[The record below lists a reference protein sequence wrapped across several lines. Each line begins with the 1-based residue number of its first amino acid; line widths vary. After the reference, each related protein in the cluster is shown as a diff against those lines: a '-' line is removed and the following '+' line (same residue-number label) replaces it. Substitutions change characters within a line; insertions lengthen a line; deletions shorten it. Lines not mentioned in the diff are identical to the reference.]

1 MSHLGDTA
9 DLKRLTKEVLVAVVD
24 LLRAKV

>member
-9 DLKRLTKEVLVAVVD
+9 NLKRLTQEVLVAVVD
-24 LLRAKV
+24 LLCVKV